1 MNNKLEKLVQNL
13 FKEGNIKSE
22 ILKQVLLTVDLKQ
35 FVDESDK
42 ISAYEDQPFQ
52 LGFNATISAPHILQ
66 ALDIGSG
73 SGYLCAAMF
82 FIMKSQQSKVIGE
95 EHVPELVEKSI
106 KNLSQQYL
114 QVIVK
119 DKQIQII
126 KGDGRLGFEQE
137 GPYQAIH
144 VGAAAETIPQKLLEQ
159 LDNGGRMVIP
169 VGKGN
174 QVFQVIDKDQNG
186 KINIQ
191 NVQGVR
197 YVPLTDLNKQLNN
210 QQIDIFNQISII
222 QRILDYNQ
230 EANIINRIKNLYTI
244 NIMQSQKN
252 YHEEHM
258 VRFICV
264 NVRNLQIIR
273 EYFNEFL
280 HQQKQKLIH
289 NLQQQQNLNFQTRK
303 SDWTLIVYVRSD
315 L

>member
-13 FKEGNIKSE
+13 FKEGVIKSE
-22 ILKQVLLTVDLKQ
+22 IVKQVLLSVDRKQ

-42 ISAYEDQPFQ
+42 IQAYEDYPLQI
-52 LGFNATISAPHILQ
+52 GYNATISAPHMHAYSLELLKDHLQ
-66 ALDIGSG
+66 NGVRALDIGSG
-73 SGYLCAAMF
+73 SGYLCAAMKLM
-82 FIMKSQQSKVIGE
+82 MKSQQSKVIGV

-106 KNLSQQYL
+106 KNLSQAYNQQL
-114 QVIVK
+114 I

-159 LDNGGRMVIP
+159 LDKGGRMVIP

-191 NVQGVR
+191 NVLGVR

-210 QQIDIFNQISII
+210 
-222 QRILDYNQ
+222 
-230 EANIINRIKNLYTI
+230 
-244 NIMQSQKN
+244 
-252 YHEEHM
+252 
-258 VRFICV
+258 
-264 NVRNLQIIR
+264 
-273 EYFNEFL
+273 
-280 HQQKQKLIH
+280 
-289 NLQQQQNLNFQTRK
+289 
-303 SDWTLIVYVRSD
+303 
-315 L
+315 